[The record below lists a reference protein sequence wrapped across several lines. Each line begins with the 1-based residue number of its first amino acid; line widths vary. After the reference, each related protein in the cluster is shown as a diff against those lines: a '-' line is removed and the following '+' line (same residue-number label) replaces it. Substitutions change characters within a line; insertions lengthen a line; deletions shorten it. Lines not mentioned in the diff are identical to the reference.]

1 MAGETILNGRYQL
14 VAQQGSGGMSV
25 IYKSVDR
32 ALGRT
37 VAVKILRPSLTSDPA
52 FLEKFRNEA
61 RAVANLAHPN
71 IVTVYDVGSDGPT
84 HYIVMEMVEGT
95 DLKKIV
101 KESGALPIDR
111 VIDLSIQICAGLGY
125 AHRSGLVH
133 ADVKP
138 QNMLITPQDV
148 VKVTDFGIAQA
159 LSNTQPQQKADVV
172 WGSPHYFAPEQ
183 ARGDQPTPQADV
195 YAVGVVMFEL
205 LTGDLPYVG
214 TNQQELALAHIREP
228 IPNVGELRPGVPDRL
243 AKLIYRAMAKD
254 PRDRYRDAD
263 QMGNILGKFRNQ
275 ARDMTAISPQ
285 VSPEA
290 SKPPAHTTQ
299 PGRQAPGNRP
309 PGIGSSPPLPAKSG
323 EVTAKYSAAPD
334 AQNLYDPRKASVPNP
349 VAKPPQPFEQRY
361 KTPPPPQQAGQQQ
374 AYYPQQQVAQNYPQ
388 PMTVQNRNLTD
399 SAPYPP
405 QSYSSQGMP
414 PVDYGEVEGFDYVTL
429 ALGILATLAVIGLVF
444 LWIFVIVSL

>member
-1 MAGETILNGRYQL
+1 MAGETVLNGRYQL

-25 IYKSVDR
+25 IYKAVDR

-37 VAVKILRPSLTSDPA
+37 VAVKILRPSLTSDPS

-84 HYIVMEMVEGT
+84 HYIVMELVEGT
-95 DLKKIV
+95 DLKKII
-101 KESGALPIDR
+101 KDNGALPIDR
-111 VIDLSIQICAGLGY
+111 AIEISMQICAGLGF

-138 QNMLITPQDV
+138 QNMLVTPQDV

-159 LSNTQPQQKADVV
+159 LSQHTQPQQKADVV

-183 ARGDQPTPQADV
+183 ARGEQPTPQADV
-195 YAVGVVMFEL
+195 YAVGIVMFEL

-214 TNQQELALAHIREP
+214 SNQQELAMAHIREP
-228 IPNVGELRPGVPDRL
+228 IPNVGELRPGIPDRL
-243 AKLIYRAMAKD
+243 SKMIYRAMAKD

-263 QMGNILGKFRNQ
+263 QLGNILGKFRNQ

-285 VSPEA
+285 VPS
-290 SKPPAHTTQ
+290 SKSNEPAPQ
-299 PGRQAPGNRP
+299 PGRQAPGQRP
-309 PGIGSSPPLPAKSG
+309 PGVGGTPQSPKNN

-334 AQNLYDPRKASVPNP
+334 AQNLYDPRSQNP
-349 VAKPPQPFEQRY
+349 IAKPAQPLEQRY
-361 KTPPPPQQAGQQQ
+361 TTPPPPQQGQQQ
-374 AYYPQQQVAQNYPQ
+374 GNYQPQQVPQNYPQ
-388 PMTVQNRNLTD
+388 PSTVQNPKLYD

-405 QSYSSQGMP
+405 QSAFPSQGMP
-414 PVDYGEVEGFDYVTL
+414 PVDMIEDIGFDYVTL
-429 ALGILATLAVIGLVF
+429 TLGILAALAVIGLIF
-444 LWIFVIVSL
+444 LWIFVILNL